1 MMFLAVNTAVPSKTL
16 SPTLVILE
24 YPEGSEAAVVPACV
38 QTSVAHPGAPTA
50 VTASPMAW

>member
-24 YPEGSEAAVVPACV
+24 YPEGSDAAVVPACV